1 MITIGAIT
9 TIIIITAGTTTI
21 TSSTIITGGITITA
35 ITTTIIITGAIII
48 TTKGALKV
56 QPVGHAAC
64 CTSALW
70 HNALDYC
77 LPINHVEG

>member
-9 TIIIITAGTTTI
+9 TIIIITAATTTI
-21 TSSTIITGGITITA
+21 TSSMIITGGIIITA
-35 ITTTIIITGAIII
+35 IIITGAIII
-48 TTKGALKV
+48 TTKGALTV

-64 CTSALW
+64 CTSALR